1 MIQFKSLQAAFC
13 SLPLVCSL
21 HFTEFTE
28 ITHFTCE
35 ATLIWLIALCRDLLT
50 ACHTTL
56 KILTWRVRDDLR
68 KRLVHVQEAYDLSV
82 HWSTL
87 FPGPFPWLGGTSPQ
101 AREKNLG
108 TRLCTC
114 DSC

>member
-13 SLPLVCSL
+13 ILPLVCSL
-21 HFTEFTE
+21 HFTELTE

-35 ATLIWLIALCRDLLT
+35 ATLIWLIALCRDLR

-68 KRLVHVQEAYDLSV
+68 KRLVHVQEAYV
-82 HWSTL
+82 CTGQPCFQGL
-87 FPGPFPWLGGTSPQ
+87 FPGSGAQ
-101 AREKNLG
+101 AVKIASL
-108 TRLCTC
+108 
-114 DSC
+114 SCEHVI